1 MIIRFQGKSRTWCVF
16 QIDWWFFSFQVT
28 IVIKYFFQ
36 FGFFPFHSSVDKNK
50 PLHPPNIIG
59 VEKKDGYVHY
69 DLVQL
74 LALFFHRSI
83 LKVWANTKIYRRL
96 PHMKTK
102 TIKNYRRILF
112 LELILLKYTHY
123 MCLFIHDITDLI
135 FHHELIFIERENI
148 FQISADKIKFLC
160 TFYGLIYASERPIL
174 ISTSFWQHRLAD
186 TQNWMKS
193 QYLSNL
199 DVPAGLFCTVFLYY
213 QQMKQ
218 NQFKTA
224 YLQSCKH
231 EVRFPSGY
239 IMTLGSS

>member
-1 MIIRFQGKSRTWCVF
+1 MM
-16 QIDWWFFSFQVT
+16 FSFQVT

-83 LKVWANTKIYRRL
+83 LKVWANTEIYRRL

-112 LELILLKYTHY
+112 LELILLKYTRY
-123 MCLFIHDITDLI
+123 MCLVIHDITDLI
-135 FHHELIFIERENI
+135 FHHELIFRETENI

-160 TFYGLIYASERPIL
+160 TFYGLIYASEKASINKYQL
-174 ISTSFWQHRLAD
+174 LAA
-186 TQNWMKS
+186 Q
-193 QYLSNL
+193 
-199 DVPAGLFCTVFLYY
+199 AG
-213 QQMKQ
+213 
-218 NQFKTA
+218 
-224 YLQSCKH
+224 
-231 EVRFPSGY
+231 
-239 IMTLGSS
+239 